1 MECPKGADYMHNI
14 FGVERHLSKIT
25 TSLCVGGGSGSVIFS
40 ANGVIVKNDISCIDE
55 NCFDKRYIGPGGY
68 LIFKGFVKV
77 GPHAIT
83 SPLFK
88 DIVFEQ
94 DASLNENAF
103 FSKLVNSNLYKNF
116 ILYSKKGGNVE
127 RFAKEHGFTF
137 KELNSFKLSS
147 DSNNYCLVCQY
158 KRNIEFSRGTKRI
171 YVNEDR
177 FIFLDKAK
185 KKNGNYVFFQS
196 PFINGKY
203 LKEAETILNHYEK
216 DKKHML
222 YTGIDQKWFYV
233 TLNIF
238 NVKKY
243 VAVLEKT
250 FGHTEVFKYLRR
262 LKRI

>member
-1 MECPKGADYMHNI
+1 MHNI
-14 FGVERHLSKIT
+14 FRVERHLTKTT

-55 NCFDKRYIGPGGY
+55 NCFDERYIGPGGY

-77 GPHAIT
+77 GPHTIT

-137 KELNSFKLSS
+137 KELNNFKISS
-147 DSNNYCLVCQY
+147 NGNNSSLVCQY
-158 KRNIEFSRGTKRI
+158 KRNIELRGQTKI
-171 YVNEDR
+171 LYVNEDR
-177 FIFLDKAK
+177 FIYAKKAK
-185 KKNGNYVFFQS
+185 TKNGEYVFYQS
-196 PFINGKY
+196 PFIKDKY
-203 LKEAETILNHYEK
+203 LKEVETIINRFGK
-216 DKKHML
+216 DEKHMTL
-222 YTGIDQKWFYV
+222 RGFDQKWFFIK
-233 TLNIF
+233 LNFF
-238 NVKKY
+238 NYKKY
-243 VAVLEKT
+243 MTVFEK
-250 FGHTEVFKYLRR
+250 FFYNTELYTYLKHFKRT
-262 LKRI
+262 